1 MAGGIFDPEFDQ
13 LPMRIPIFPLPSALL
28 LPGGQLPLN
37 IFEPRY
43 LAMVRHALATPTR
56 LIGMVQPLDHHA
68 GGDIAN
74 DNIANDD
81 GANENI
87 ANDGGADAAGL
98 FETGCAG
105 RLSFFQ
111 ESDDGRFVIAL
122 NGVCRFHR
130 LRQELDPNGFLVAD
144 VDWQPFA
151 NDLRIDV
158 SALDRDPLI
167 KVMKRYCDMKGIE
180 TDWTQIE
187 NSDNHQLLA
196 TLSMI
201 CPFEVAEKQALL
213 EADSMAKRADLLIA
227 IMEMALHD
235 ETGGNDARH

>member
-1 MAGGIFDPEFDQ
+1 MAGGIFDPEFDE

-43 LAMVRHALATPTR
+43 LAMVTHALATPTR
-56 LIGMVQPLDHHA
+56 LIGMLQPLDHYA
-68 GGDIAN
+68 GGDS
-74 DNIANDD
+74 ANDD
-81 GANENI
+81 TANNDI
-87 ANDGGADAAGL
+87 ANNDGARL

-111 ESDDGRFVIAL
+111 ESEDGRFVIAL
-122 NGVCRFHR
+122 TGVCRFHR

-167 KVMKRYCDMKGIE
+167 KVMKRYFDMKGFE

-213 EADSMAKRADLLIA
+213 EADSMAKRANLLIA
-227 IMEMALHD
+227 MMEMALHD

>member
-56 LIGMVQPLDHHA
+56 LIGMVQPLYHHA
-68 GGDIAN
+68 GDDMSNDTLAN
-74 DNIANDD
+74 DELADD
-81 GANENI
+81 PR
-87 ANDGGADAAGL
+87 L

-151 NDLRIDV
+151 NDLRVDV

-167 KVMKRYCDMKGIE
+167 KVMKRYFDMKGFE
-180 TDWTQIE
+180 TDWAQIE

-213 EADSMAKRADLLIA
+213 EADSMAKRANLLIA
-227 IMEMALHD
+227 MMEMALHD

>member
-1 MAGGIFDPEFDQ
+1 MASGIFDPEFDQ

-37 IFEPRY
+37 VFEPRY
-43 LAMVRHALATPTR
+43 LAMVTHALATPTR

-68 GGDIAN
+68 GGDIASDDIAN

-81 GANENI
+81 
-87 ANDGGADAAGL
+87 GADAAGL

-122 NGVCRFHR
+122 NGVCRVHR

-151 NDLRIDV
+151 NDLRVDV

-167 KVMKRYCDMKGIE
+167 KVMKRYFDMKGFE

-227 IMEMALHD
+227 MMEMALHD

>member
-37 IFEPRY
+37 VFEPRY
-43 LAMVRHALATPTR
+43 LAMVKHALATPTR
-56 LIGMVQPLDHHA
+56 LIGMVQPRDLA
-68 GGDIAN
+68 GDTTA
-74 DNIANDD
+74 
-81 GANENI
+81 EEPP
-87 ANDGGADAAGL
+87 L

-105 RLSFFQ
+105 RVSFFQ

-130 LRQELDPNGFLVAD
+130 LDQQLDPNGFLVAD
-144 VDWQPFA
+144 VDWRPFA
-151 NDLRIDV
+151 NDLRMDI
-158 SALDRDPLI
+158 SALDRDPLMD
-167 KVMKRYCDMKGIE
+167 VLRRYFDLKGFE

-196 TLSMI
+196 TLSMV

-213 EADSMAKRADLLIA
+213 EADSMVSRADLLIA
-227 IMEMALHD
+227 MMEMAIHD

>member
-43 LAMVRHALATPTR
+43 LAMVTHALATPTR

-74 DNIANDD
+74 DDIANDD
-81 GANENI
+81 
-87 ANDGGADAAGL
+87 GADAAGL

-167 KVMKRYCDMKGIE
+167 KVMKRYFDMKGFE

-213 EADSMAKRADLLIA
+213 EADSMAKRANLLIA
-227 IMEMALHD
+227 MMEMALHD

>member
-74 DNIANDD
+74 DNIANAD
-81 GANENI
+81 GA
-87 ANDGGADAAGL
+87 GAVGL

-130 LRQELDPNGFLVAD
+130 LRQELDPNGFLMAD

-167 KVMKRYCDMKGIE
+167 KVMKRYFDMKGFE

-227 IMEMALHD
+227 MMEMALHD

>member
-43 LAMVRHALATPTR
+43 LAMVTHALATPTR
-56 LIGMVQPLDHHA
+56 LIGMVQPLDHYA
-68 GGDIAN
+68 GGDS
-74 DNIANDD
+74 ANDD
-81 GANENI
+81 GANDDG
-87 ANDGGADAAGL
+87 ANDDGVNNDGADL

-111 ESDDGRFVIAL
+111 ESEDGRFVIAL
-122 NGVCRFHR
+122 TGVCRFHR

-167 KVMKRYCDMKGIE
+167 KVMKRYFDMKGFE

-227 IMEMALHD
+227 MMEMALHD

>member
-1 MAGGIFDPEFDQ
+1 MASGIFDPELHQ

-37 IFEPRY
+37 IFESRY
-43 LAMVRHALATPTR
+43 LAMVTHALATPTR

-68 GGDIAN
+68 GDDMSNDNLAN
-74 DNIANDD
+74 DELADD
-81 GANENI
+81 P
-87 ANDGGADAAGL
+87 GL

-130 LRQELDPNGFLVAD
+130 LRQQLDPNGFLVAD

-151 NDLRIDV
+151 NDLRVDV

-167 KVMKRYCDMKGIE
+167 KVMKRYFDMKGFE
-180 TDWTQIE
+180 TDWAQIE

-213 EADSMAKRADLLIA
+213 EADSMAKRANLLIA
-227 IMEMALHD
+227 MMEMALHD

>member
-1 MAGGIFDPEFDQ
+1 VIMAGGIFDPEFDQ

-43 LAMVRHALATPTR
+43 LAMVTHALATPTR

-74 DNIANDD
+74 DDIANDNIANDD
-81 GANENI
+81 
-87 ANDGGADAAGL
+87 GADAAGL

-167 KVMKRYCDMKGIE
+167 KVMKRYFDMKGFE

-227 IMEMALHD
+227 MMEMALHD

>member
-43 LAMVRHALATPTR
+43 LAMVTHALATPTR

-68 GGDIAN
+68 SDEKAN
-74 DNIANDD
+74 
-81 GANENI
+81 
-87 ANDGGADAAGL
+87 AAVL

-144 VDWQPFA
+144 VDWQAFA
-151 NDLRIDV
+151 NDLRVDV

-167 KVMKRYCDMKGIE
+167 KVMKRYFDLKGFE

-213 EADSMAKRADLLIA
+213 EAD
-227 IMEMALHD
+227 
-235 ETGGNDARH
+235 

>member
-37 IFEPRY
+37 IFEPRD

-74 DNIANDD
+74 DDIANDNIANDD
-81 GANENI
+81 
-87 ANDGGADAAGL
+87 GADAAGL

-151 NDLRIDV
+151 NDLRVDV

-167 KVMKRYCDMKGIE
+167 KVMKRYFDMKGFE

-213 EADSMAKRADLLIA
+213 EADSMAKRANLLIA
-227 IMEMALHD
+227 MMEMALHD

>member
-1 MAGGIFDPEFDQ
+1 MASGIFDPEFDQ

-37 IFEPRY
+37 VFEPRY
-43 LAMVRHALATPTR
+43 LAMVTHALATPTR
-56 LIGMVQPLDHHA
+56 LIGMVQPLDHYT
-68 GGDIAN
+68 GGDSAN

-81 GANENI
+81 GAD
-87 ANDGGADAAGL
+87 NDMDNAAAL

-144 VDWQPFA
+144 VNWQPFA
-151 NDLRIDV
+151 NDLRVDV

-167 KVMKRYCDMKGIE
+167 TVMKRYFDMKGFE
-180 TDWTQIE
+180 TDWAQIE

-227 IMEMALHD
+227 MMEMALHD

>member
-43 LAMVRHALATPTR
+43 LAMVTHALATPTR

-74 DNIANDD
+74 DDIANDNIANDD
-81 GANENI
+81 GT
-87 ANDGGADAAGL
+87 DAAGL

-111 ESDDGRFVIAL
+111 ESEDGRFVIAL
-122 NGVCRFHR
+122 TGVCRFHR

-167 KVMKRYCDMKGIE
+167 KVMKRYFDMKGFE

-227 IMEMALHD
+227 MMEMALHD

>member
-43 LAMVRHALATPTR
+43 LAMVTHALATPTR

-74 DNIANDD
+74 DDIANDD
-81 GANENI
+81 
-87 ANDGGADAAGL
+87 GADAAGL

-151 NDLRIDV
+151 NDLRVDV

-167 KVMKRYCDMKGIE
+167 KVMKRYFDMKGFE

-227 IMEMALHD
+227 MMEMALHD

>member
-43 LAMVRHALATPTR
+43 LAMVKHALATPTR
-56 LIGMVQPLDHHA
+56 LIGMLQPRDHV
-68 GGDIAN
+68 
-74 DNIANDD
+74 DD
-81 GANENI
+81 ASTEEPT
-87 ANDGGADAAGL
+87 L

-105 RLSFFQ
+105 RVSFFQ

-130 LRQELDPNGFLVAD
+130 LDQQLDPNGFLVAD
-144 VDWQPFA
+144 VDWRPFA

-158 SALDRDPLI
+158 SALDRDPLMG
-167 KVMKRYCDMKGIE
+167 VLRRYFDLKGFE

-196 TLSMI
+196 TLSMV

-213 EADSMAKRADLLIA
+213 EADSMASRADLLIA
-227 IMEMALHD
+227 MMEMAIHD

>member
-43 LAMVRHALATPTR
+43 LAMVTHALATPTR

-74 DNIANDD
+74 DNIANSN
-81 GANENI
+81 GAK
-87 ANDGGADAAGL
+87 AAGL

-167 KVMKRYCDMKGIE
+167 KVMKRYFDMKGFE

-227 IMEMALHD
+227 MMEMALHD

>member
-43 LAMVRHALATPTR
+43 LAMVTHALATPTR
-56 LIGMVQPLDHHA
+56 LIGMVQPLDHYA
-68 GGDIAN
+68 GDDSVN
-74 DNIANDD
+74 DDSANDD
-81 GANENI
+81 GAN
-87 ANDGGADAAGL
+87 NDGAGL

-167 KVMKRYCDMKGIE
+167 KVMKRYFDMKGFE

-227 IMEMALHD
+227 MMEMALHD

>member
-43 LAMVRHALATPTR
+43 LAMVTHALATPTR
-56 LIGMVQPLDHHA
+56 LIGMLQPLDHHA
-68 GGDIAN
+68 G
-74 DNIANDD
+74 DD
-81 GANENI
+81 MAE
-87 ANDGGADAAGL
+87 DPGL

-111 ESDDGRFVIAL
+111 ESDDGRFVVAL

-144 VDWQPFA
+144 VDWQLFA
-151 NDLRIDV
+151 NDLRVDL

-167 KVMKRYCDMKGIE
+167 SVLKRYFDMKGFE

-227 IMEMALHD
+227 MMEMALHD

>member
-43 LAMVRHALATPTR
+43 LAMVTHALATPTR
-56 LIGMVQPLDHHA
+56 LIGMVQPLDYYA
-68 GGDIAN
+68 GGDS
-74 DNIANDD
+74 
-81 GANENI
+81 
-87 ANDGGADAAGL
+87 ANDGGANNDGAGL

-130 LRQELDPNGFLVAD
+130 LRHELDPNGFLVAD

-151 NDLRIDV
+151 NDLRVDV

-167 KVMKRYCDMKGIE
+167 KVMKRYFDMKGFE
-180 TDWTQIE
+180 TDWAQIE

-227 IMEMALHD
+227 MMEMALHD

>member
-1 MAGGIFDPEFDQ
+1 MAGGIFDPELHQ

-43 LAMVRHALATPTR
+43 LAMVTHALATPTR
-56 LIGMVQPLDHHA
+56 LIGMLQPLDHYA
-68 GGDIAN
+68 GGDS
-74 DNIANDD
+74 ANDD
-81 GANENI
+81 TANNDI
-87 ANDGGADAAGL
+87 ANNDGARL

-167 KVMKRYCDMKGIE
+167 KVMKRYFDMKGFE

-227 IMEMALHD
+227 MMEMALHD

>member
-74 DNIANDD
+74 DDGANDD
-81 GANENI
+81 
-87 ANDGGADAAGL
+87 GADAAGL

-151 NDLRIDV
+151 NDLRVDV

-167 KVMKRYCDMKGIE
+167 KVMKRYFDMKGFE

-227 IMEMALHD
+227 MMEMALHD

>member
-43 LAMVRHALATPTR
+43 LAMVTHALATPTR

-68 GGDIAN
+68 G
-74 DNIANDD
+74 DD
-81 GANENI
+81 MAE
-87 ANDGGADAAGL
+87 DPGL

-111 ESDDGRFVIAL
+111 ESDDGRFVVAL

-151 NDLRIDV
+151 NDLRVDL

-167 KVMKRYCDMKGIE
+167 SVLKRYFDMK
-180 TDWTQIE
+180 
-187 NSDNHQLLA
+187 
-196 TLSMI
+196 
-201 CPFEVAEKQALL
+201 
-213 EADSMAKRADLLIA
+213 
-227 IMEMALHD
+227 
-235 ETGGNDARH
+235 

>member
-43 LAMVRHALATPTR
+43 LAMVKHALATPTR
-56 LIGMVQPLDHHA
+56 LIGMVQPRDHA
-68 GGDIAN
+68 
-74 DNIANDD
+74 DD
-81 GANENI
+81 ASTEEPT
-87 ANDGGADAAGL
+87 L

-105 RLSFFQ
+105 RVSFFQ

-130 LRQELDPNGFLVAD
+130 LDQQLDPNGFLVAD
-144 VDWQPFA
+144 VDWRPFA

-158 SALDRDPLI
+158 SALDRDPLMG
-167 KVMKRYCDMKGIE
+167 VLRRYFDLKGFE

-196 TLSMI
+196 TLSMV

-213 EADSMAKRADLLIA
+213 EADSMASRADLLIA
-227 IMEMALHD
+227 MMEMAIHD

>member
-1 MAGGIFDPEFDQ
+1 MAGGIFDLEFDQ

-43 LAMVRHALATPTR
+43 LAMVMHALATPTR

-68 GGDIAN
+68 GGDSAN
-74 DNIANDD
+74 DNVAN
-81 GANENI
+81 
-87 ANDGGADAAGL
+87 NDMDNAAAL

-144 VDWQPFA
+144 VNWQPFA
-151 NDLRIDV
+151 NDLRVDV

-167 KVMKRYCDMKGIE
+167 KVMKRYFDMKGFE
-180 TDWTQIE
+180 TDWAQIE

-227 IMEMALHD
+227 MMEMALHD

>member
-43 LAMVRHALATPTR
+43 LAMVTHALATPTR

-74 DNIANDD
+74 DDIANDNIANDD
-81 GANENI
+81 
-87 ANDGGADAAGL
+87 GADAAGL

-151 NDLRIDV
+151 NDLRVDV

-167 KVMKRYCDMKGIE
+167 KVMKRYFDMKGFE

-227 IMEMALHD
+227 MMEIALHD

>member
-56 LIGMVQPLDHHA
+56 LIGMVRPLDHCA
-68 GGDIAN
+68 GGNIANDGIAN
-74 DNIANDD
+74 DNR
-81 GANENI
+81 ANENI

-130 LRQELDPNGFLVAD
+130 LCQELDPNGFLLAD

-151 NDLRIDV
+151 NDLRVDV

-167 KVMKRYCDMKGIE
+167 KVMKRYFDMKGFE

-213 EADSMAKRADLLIA
+213 EADTMAKRADLLIA
-227 IMEMALHD
+227 MMEMALHD

>member
-1 MAGGIFDPEFDQ
+1 MAGGIFDPELHQ

-43 LAMVRHALATPTR
+43 LAMVTHALATPTR
-56 LIGMVQPLDHHA
+56 LIGMVQQLDHNA

-74 DNIANDD
+74 A
-81 GANENI
+81 
-87 ANDGGADAAGL
+87 ADL

-111 ESDDGRFVIAL
+111 ESDDGRFVISL

-151 NDLRIDV
+151 NDLRVDV

-167 KVMKRYCDMKGIE
+167 KVMKRYFDMKGFE
-180 TDWTQIE
+180 TDWAQIE

-213 EADSMAKRADLLIA
+213 EANSMAKRADLLIA
-227 IMEMALHD
+227 MMEMALHD
-235 ETGGNDARH
+235 EIGGNDARH

>member
-37 IFEPRY
+37 VFEPRY
-43 LAMVRHALATPTR
+43 LAMVKHALATPTR
-56 LIGMVQPLDHHA
+56 LIGMVQPRDLA
-68 GGDIAN
+68 GDTTA
-74 DNIANDD
+74 
-81 GANENI
+81 EEPP
-87 ANDGGADAAGL
+87 L

-105 RLSFFQ
+105 RVSFFQ

-130 LRQELDPNGFLVAD
+130 LDQQLDPNGFLVAD
-144 VDWQPFA
+144 VDWRPFA
-151 NDLRIDV
+151 NDLRMDI
-158 SALDRDPLI
+158 SALDRDPLMD
-167 KVMKRYCDMKGIE
+167 VLRRYFDLKGFE

-196 TLSMI
+196 TLSMV

-213 EADSMAKRADLLIA
+213 EADSMASRADLLIA
-227 IMEMALHD
+227 MMEMAIHD

>member
-37 IFEPRY
+37 VFEPRY
-43 LAMVRHALATPTR
+43 LAMVKHALATPTR
-56 LIGMVQPLDHHA
+56 LIGMVQPRDLA
-68 GGDIAN
+68 G
-74 DNIANDD
+74 
-81 GANENI
+81 
-87 ANDGGADAAGL
+87 DATAEEPQL

-105 RLSFFQ
+105 RVSFFQ

-130 LRQELDPNGFLVAD
+130 LDQQLDPNGFLVAD
-144 VDWQPFA
+144 VDWRPFA
-151 NDLRIDV
+151 NDLRMDI
-158 SALDRDPLI
+158 SALDRDPLMD
-167 KVMKRYCDMKGIE
+167 VLRRYFDLKGFE

-196 TLSMI
+196 TLSMV

-213 EADSMAKRADLLIA
+213 EANSMASRADLLIA
-227 IMEMALHD
+227 MMEMAIHD

>member
-28 LPGGQLPLN
+28 LPGGQLPLD

-43 LAMVRHALATPTR
+43 LAVVTHALATPTR

-68 GGDIAN
+68 GGDS
-74 DNIANDD
+74 ANDD
-81 GANENI
+81 GANDDT
-87 ANDGGADAAGL
+87 ANDDGADAAGL

-167 KVMKRYCDMKGIE
+167 KVMKRYFDMKGFE

-227 IMEMALHD
+227 MMEMALHD

>member
-1 MAGGIFDPEFDQ
+1 
-13 LPMRIPIFPLPSALL
+13 
-28 LPGGQLPLN
+28 
-37 IFEPRY
+37 
-43 LAMVRHALATPTR
+43 
-56 LIGMVQPLDHHA
+56 MVQPLDHHA
-68 GGDIAN
+68 GSEIAN

-81 GANENI
+81 GA
-87 ANDGGADAAGL
+87 DAADL

-167 KVMKRYCDMKGIE
+167 KVMKRYFDMKGFE

-213 EADSMAKRADLLIA
+213 EADSMAKRANLLIA
-227 IMEMALHD
+227 MMEMALHD

>member
-1 MAGGIFDPEFDQ
+1 MASGIFDPEFDQ

-37 IFEPRY
+37 VFEPRY
-43 LAMVRHALATPTR
+43 LAMVTHALATPTR

-68 GGDIAN
+68 SDEKAN
-74 DNIANDD
+74 
-81 GANENI
+81 
-87 ANDGGADAAGL
+87 AAVL

-144 VDWQPFA
+144 VDWQAFA
-151 NDLRIDV
+151 NDLRVDV

-167 KVMKRYCDMKGIE
+167 KVMKRYFDLKGFE

-213 EADSMAKRADLLIA
+213 EADSMAKRANLLIA
-227 IMEMALHD
+227 MMEMALHD
-235 ETGGNDARH
+235 ETGCNDARH